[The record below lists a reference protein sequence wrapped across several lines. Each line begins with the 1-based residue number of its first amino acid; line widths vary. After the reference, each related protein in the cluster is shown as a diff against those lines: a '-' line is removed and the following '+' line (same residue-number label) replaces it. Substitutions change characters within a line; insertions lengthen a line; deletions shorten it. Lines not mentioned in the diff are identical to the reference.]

1 MRSVLV
7 DNKRGFEF
15 SFAWIFAILVG
26 GMILFLALFAT
37 TRLVSTERNIQD
49 TEAGKKLGILLT
61 PLETSLE
68 SGKASVIKFSE
79 ESRLVNGCK
88 NVGIFGTQELSVASK
103 SAFGNNE
110 FQLDGIVASH
120 FNNKYVF
127 SGRVEQGT
135 RMSLFVKPFEF
146 PFKVADLSYVFSED
160 YCFVNPPDEM
170 KDEILGLGV
179 RGLNVSS
186 SRDLCKVDSKIVCF
200 GSSGCDVDVSLSS
213 GSVKKGRDSVFY
225 DDRFGN
231 ALLYG
236 AIFAED
242 NIYECQ
248 VKRLGRRISELA
260 LLEAKK
266 MEYLASEGCGADIVS
281 ELSVLADGARSLEGS
296 SGLKTLGIL
305 AQQVEGRNEN
315 LICKVY

>member
-7 DNKRGFEF
+7 DNSRGFEF
-15 SFAWIFAILVG
+15 SFSWMFAILIG
-26 GMILFLALFAT
+26 SMILFLALFAT
-37 TRLVSTERNIQD
+37 TRLVTTERNIQD
-49 TEAGKKLGILLT
+49 TEAGKELGILLT
-61 PLETSLE
+61 PLETGLE
-68 SGKASVIKFSE
+68 SGKATVIKFSE
-79 ESRLVNGCK
+79 ESRLINGCK
-88 NVGIFGTQELSVASK
+88 NVGIFGSQELSVASK
-103 SAFGNNE
+103 QSFGDNE
-110 FQLDGIVASH
+110 FQLDGVVVSH

-127 SGRVEQGT
+127 SDRVEQGT

-160 YCFVNPPDEM
+160 YCFVNHPDEI

-186 SRDLCKVDSKIVCF
+186 SRDLCKADSEVVCF

-213 GSVKKGRDSVFY
+213 GSVKKDRESVFY

-236 AIFAED
+236 AIFAEEG
-242 NIYECQ
+242 IYECQ

-260 LLEAKK
+260 LLEASK

-281 ELSVLADGARSLEGS
+281 GLSVLAESSRSLQGS
-296 SGLKTLGIL
+296 VSLRTLGVL

-315 LICKVY
+315 LICKVW